1 MGPHHPS
8 NQYPPQPS
16 RIPGVG
22 LIRSFG
28 IMMSGGLLVL
38 GTLVLFGL
46 WRSGDQFWQNLL
58 GLVTVKPAEPKVEP
72 RSVVIKQ
79 VRDAS
84 ELTTAVFTM
93 EAVVP
98 TQQDATLG
106 GFVLGTTRLLY
117 VARGE
122 VRAGVDLSTLTPDAV
137 EIVGETVRLRLPPP
151 RVLDSKID
159 VSRST
164 VYDYNRGALG
174 LGPDVAP
181 SLQALAQQEALKK
194 IKIAACADGI
204 LQKASDRAKLVVT
217 QLVRLP
223 GYQEVVVEIAAPS
236 SLACQEKL

>member
-1 MGPHHPS
+1 MGSHH
-8 NQYPPQPS
+8 PPQPYS
-16 RIPGVG
+16 PASPRLSTLG
-22 LIRSFG
+22 LIRSLG
-28 IMMSGGLLVL
+28 LLMSGGLLVL
-38 GTLVLFGL
+38 VALMLFGL
-46 WRSGDQFWQNLL
+46 SRSGDQFWQNLL
-58 GLVTVKPAEPKVEP
+58 SLVTIKPAEPKVEA

-79 VRDAS
+79 IRDAS
-84 ELTTAVFTM
+84 ELTTAIFTM

-106 GFVLGTTRLLY
+106 GFIVGTTKLLY

-159 VSRST
+159 VGRST

-181 SLQALAQQEALKK
+181 SLQTLAQQEALKK
-194 IKIAACADGI
+194 IQTAACTDGI

-217 QLVRLP
+217 QLVRVP
-223 GYQEVVVEIAAPS
+223 GAKEVLVEIAPPATR
-236 SLACQEKL
+236 ACQ

>member
-1 MGPHHPS
+1 M
-8 NQYPPQPS
+8 
-16 RIPGVG
+16 
-22 LIRSFG
+22 RSLG
-28 IMMSGGLLVL
+28 MIMSGGILVL
-38 GTLVLFGL
+38 GGLVLLGW
-46 WRSGDQFWQNLL
+46 WRSGDQFWQNVL
-58 GLVTVKPAEPKVEP
+58 GLVTVKSSEPKVEA

-106 GFVLGTTRLLY
+106 GFVVGTTKLLY

-122 VRAGVDLSTLTPDAV
+122 VRAGVDLSTLTPAAV
-137 EIVGETVRLRLPPP
+137 EIVGETVRLRLPAP

-159 VSRST
+159 VGRST

-181 SLQALAQQEALKK
+181 SLQSLAQQEALKK
-194 IKIAACADGI
+194 IKAAACADGI

-223 GYQEVVVEIAAPS
+223 GAKEVLVELAAP
-236 SLACQEKL
+236 AAGTCQENR

>member
-1 MGPHHPS
+1 MRYQTS
-8 NQYPPQPS
+8 PQPA
-16 RIPGVG
+16 RLPGFG
-22 LIRSFG
+22 LIRNLG
-28 IMMSGGLLVL
+28 LMMSGGMLVVGGLVL
-38 GTLVLFGL
+38 LGL
-46 WRSGDQFWQNLL
+46 WRSGDQFFQNVLN
-58 GLVTVKPAEPKVEP
+58 LVTVKPSEPKVEP

-79 VRDAS
+79 IRDAS

-106 GFVLGTTRLLY
+106 GFVVGTTRLLY

-122 VRAGVDLSTLTPDAV
+122 VRAGVDLSQLTPDAV
-137 EIVGETVRLRLPPP
+137 AIVGETLRLRLPSPQ
-151 RVLDSKID
+151 VLDSKID

-181 SLQALAQQEALKK
+181 TLQTLAQQEALQK
-194 IKIAACADGI
+194 IKAAACADGI
-204 LQKASDRAKLVVT
+204 LQKASDRAKLVVN

-223 GYQEVVVEIAAPS
+223 GYKEVLVEIAAPT
-236 SLACQEKL
+236 AQDCPVKM